1 MNNQSFFAQAQI
13 SLRRGVLLA
22 MVAAIMLLTS
32 GCAGTVVVEYS
43 LDARVQR
50 TAGNGA
56 SQQATADQFSVQAL
70 SPGTSVAFPAV
81 NYKSDAFAWSIGTS
95 SLGLGGAVEN
105 FASTPLCFRLD
116 QATLSSNFHPREVP
130 LRVAT
135 VFHMIY
141 GTPHRLGSNRPSDR
155 KLFVPQPICFLSKT
169 PTQFSFWPDLSEL
182 FPSEKMFNV
191 RWPDGETNL
200 TERGV
205 GNWIKL
211 TLPIEYDGKRERLE
225 LTLTAKDSKVRLS
238 YY

>member
-1 MNNQSFFAQAQI
+1 MNNQSFFAQAQM

-22 MVAAIMLLTS
+22 MVVATAVVTS
-32 GCAGTVVVEYS
+32 GCVGTVVVEYS
-43 LDARVQR
+43 LDAKMRR
-50 TAGNGA
+50 TAESGA
-56 SQQATADQFSVQAL
+56 VQHATADQFSVQAL
-70 SPGTSVAFPAV
+70 SPGTLVAFPAV
-81 NYKSDAFAWSIGTS
+81 DYKSDAFAWSIGTS

>member
-1 MNNQSFFAQAQI
+1 MNFPDFFRQALMR
-13 SLRRGVLLA
+13 LRRGVLLA
-22 MVAAIMLLTS
+22 MFAAITVATS
-32 GCAGTVVVEYS
+32 GCVGTVVVEYS
-43 LDARVQR
+43 LDAKVQR
-50 TAGNGA
+50 TAESGVV
-56 SQQATADQFSVQAL
+56 QQATADQFSVQAL
-70 SPGTSVAFPAV
+70 SPGTLVAFPAV
-81 NYKSDAFAWSIGTS
+81 DYKSDAFAWSIGTS
-95 SLGLGGAVEN
+95 SLGLGGAVQS

-116 QATLSSNFHPREVP
+116 QATLSSNFQSREVP
-130 LRVAT
+130 LHVAT

-169 PTQFSFWPDLSEL
+169 PTNFSFWPDLSEL

-191 RWPDGETNL
+191 RWPEGEPNL
-200 TERGV
+200 TEHGV

-225 LTLTAKDSKVRLS
+225 LTLTAKDSKARLS

>member
-1 MNNQSFFAQAQI
+1 MLTRFCRGIALAVFAAFVV
-13 SLRRGVLLA
+13 G
-22 MVAAIMLLTS
+22 TS

-43 LDARVQR
+43 LDAKMGRTTENGVVQH
-50 TAGNGA
+50 T
-56 SQQATADQFSVQAL
+56 TADQFSTQAL
-70 SPGTSVAFPAV
+70 PRGILVAFPAV
-81 NYKSDAFAWSIGTS
+81 DYKSDAFAWSISAS

-116 QATLSSNFHPREVP
+116 QATIASNFQTHEIP

-141 GTPHRLGSNRPSDR
+141 GTPNRIGSNNPSQR
-155 KLFVPQPICFLSKT
+155 KIFVPQPICFLSKT
-169 PTQFSFWPDLSEL
+169 HANFSFWPDLSEL

-191 RWPDGETNL
+191 RWPEGEPNL
-200 TERGV
+200 TERGI

-211 TLPIEYDGKRERLE
+211 TLPIEYEGKRERLE
-225 LTLTAKDSKVRLS
+225 LTLTARDSKARLS